1 MKPGCSSRPLMAFPG
16 MAWARR
22 ITEFD
27 PTRLFITNVRPV
39 EIGRLQTGSFQ
50 AQSGVGA
57 CVDGP
62 LGARGL
68 LHDLTSGAT
77 AVMCPAFDAAR

>member
-1 MKPGCSSRPLMAFPG
+1 MAFPG

-57 CVDGP
+57 WTRAQAAGT
-62 LGARGL
+62 LTRTAQRRTETGL
-68 LHDLTSGAT
+68 AVRIMRLSTWTAMVTSP
-77 AVMCPAFDAAR
+77 C